1 VRAIAGERA
10 IVGLS
15 THTMAQVD
23 AAVAAP
29 VDYVAI
35 GPVFRTTTKATGYD
49 AIGLD
54 AVREAAGRAAAQGLP
69 LVAIGGIRFE
79 HARSVID
86 AGAASV
92 AVIGD
97 LLSSGDPQGRV
108 RQWLQMFAEG

>member
-1 VRAIAGERA
+1 MRAIVGDDA

-54 AVREAAGRAAAQGLP
+54 AVREAAGRAAAKGLP
-69 LVAIGGIRFE
+69 LVAIGGISLE
-79 HARSVID
+79 NARSVLD
-86 AGAASV
+86 AGATSV

-97 LLSSGDPQGRV
+97 LLTDGDPEARV
-108 RQWLQMFAEG
+108 RAFVRV